1 MHPYALLGFAIMTEV
16 VGTTALKI
24 SDGMTKLGPALLVVI
39 GYGLSFWLLSLTLKT
54 MPVGLVYAIWSGV
67 GVASIALIGQF
78 MFNEPLT
85 PGAVVGMALIVGGIV
100 VLQLSGSGAH

>member
-24 SDGMTKLGPALLVVI
+24 SDGMTKLGPALLVVV

-85 PGAVVGMALIVGGIV
+85 LGAVVGMALIVGGIV
-100 VLQLSGSGAH
+100 VLQVSGSGAY